1 LSKKFLLTL
10 AMLIVIIGAGSVE
23 VPVGDSNGEGI
34 PLASGGSWNESAA
47 GSFRVDNFN
56 IRRSKGNDDVRD
68 LSRSIEVLRGTDIA
82 GLQETSG
89 TLFYGWKDQA
99 EQIAEAL
106 GAGFLFA
113 PASWRWYQHYAGPA
127 LISRFPVTAW
137 SITHLPKQ
145 EGEQG
150 TRLLISADVVI
161 QDRPVRILVTH
172 LTRRDSSEMQLEH
185 VFEQFRNSEIPTILM
200 ADLNV
205 DETNEALQAFLNE
218 PGVTDAVAQAIGPFW
233 RLDWIVTKGFEV
245 VQGDFTPRGISDH
258 AHYWVELVFSSESLE

>member
-1 LSKKFLLTL
+1 
-10 AMLIVIIGAGSVE
+10 
-23 VPVGDSNGEGI
+23 
-34 PLASGGSWNESAA
+34 
-47 GSFRVDNFN
+47 
-56 IRRSKGNDDVRD
+56 
-68 LSRSIEVLRGTDIA
+68 
-82 GLQETSG
+82 
-89 TLFYGWKDQA
+89 
-99 EQIAEAL
+99 
-106 GAGFLFA
+106 
-113 PASWRWYQHYAGPA
+113 
-127 LISRFPVTAW
+127 
-137 SITHLPKQ
+137 
-145 EGEQG
+145 
-150 TRLLISADVVI
+150 
-161 QDRPVRILVTH
+161 